1 MLDLVTEDDNHT
13 LEFAYVLGIVFAL
26 VGLGLEV
33 YCVVTGKA
41 FDYQGYGIG
50 SATLIAGA
58 AGGKWIGRPLG
69 KDRNAANDVG
79 NS

>member
-1 MLDLVTEDDNHT
+1 METKLLDVVTTDDNHT
-13 LEFAYVLGIVFAL
+13 LEFAYVLGIIFAL

-33 YCVVTGKA
+33 YCVVTGKP

-69 KDRNAANDVG
+69 GEK
-79 NS
+79 

>member
-1 MLDLVTEDDNHT
+1 MALRDIVTTDDNRT

-33 YCVVTGKA
+33 YSVVTGKA
-41 FDYQGYGIG
+41 FDFQGFGIG

-69 KDRNAANDVG
+69 GVDG
-79 NS
+79 SS

>member
-1 MLDLVTEDDNHT
+1 MLRDIVTTDDNVT
-13 LEFAYVLGIVFAL
+13 LEFAYVLGIVFAV

-33 YCVVTGKA
+33 YSVLTGKA

-58 AGGKWIGRPLG
+58 AGGKWIGRPLSG
-69 KDRNAANDVG
+69 KEG
-79 NS
+79 EPK

>member
-1 MLDLVTEDDNHT
+1 MALRDIVTTDDNHT

-26 VGLGLEV
+26 VGLVLEV
-33 YCVVTGKA
+33 YSVLRGVA

-69 KDRNAANDVG
+69 GKDGSN
-79 NS
+79 